1 MNSNSG
7 NSRTPQFG
15 INGELF
21 LKKISVKD
29 IKDDNILAR
38 DVITSDNQLLFK
50 AGSPIN
56 RTFIARL
63 IQRNIRDIYV
73 KGSDLPEG
81 LEHFD
86 NESLSDI
93 ESEIDSRFKNV
104 VNNDIMLE
112 TLRIAKKIN
121 LERALQRGEI
131 LTKSQLQ
138 LLSKLKELP
147 ALPTVYKKL
156 AETINDPRATIR
168 NVARII
174 SDDPKTAKSFLDL
187 IKSPLFNFRQH
198 IDSIDKAVSLI
209 GFEASLSMI
218 LCLNVVV
225 LFPSDQ
231 LQIKRKIESLWGHS
245 LGTATIA
252 KIIARKI
259 GMNEENEIFTA
270 GLLHDIGKII
280 IAKFCP
286 DDYFRVE
293 MAKKEDS
300 QEAIQLE
307 LKLLG
312 YSHIDAGRI
321 IAERWAV
328 SPLAK
333 LSITLHHDLSNADQF
348 VRELS
353 CIHIADVLSHSLH
366 FGSLKDN
373 VPEMNNDAWNRL
385 RLQIEDIEPIL
396 LESERIYEEVES
408 IFFGGPIKPDNDK
421 LIITIKK
428 KNNLP

>member
-1 MNSNSG
+1 M
-7 NSRTPQFG
+7 
-15 INGELF
+15 
-21 LKKISVKD
+21 KKISVKD

-56 RTFIARL
+56 RTFIDRL
-63 IQRNIRDIYV
+63 LQRSIREIYI

-93 ESEIDSRFKNV
+93 ESEIDSRFQNV
-104 VNNDIMLE
+104 VNNDIMME
-112 TLRIAKKIN
+112 TMRIAKKIN

-156 AETINDPRATIR
+156 AETINDPRATVR

-187 IKSPLFNFRQH
+187 IKSPLFNFRQN
-198 IDSIDKAVSLI
+198 IDSVDKAVSVI
-209 GFEASLSMI
+209 GFESSLNMI
-218 LCLNVVV
+218 LCLSAVS

-231 LQIKRKIESLWGHS
+231 MQVKRKIESLWGHS
-245 LGTATIA
+245 LGTATIT

-270 GLLHDIGKII
+270 GMLHDIGKII

-293 MAKKEDS
+293 LAKKENS
-300 QEAIQLE
+300 QDTLQSE

-312 YSHIDAGRI
+312 YSHVDAGRI
-321 IAERWAV
+321 IAERWSV
-328 SPLAK
+328 PPLIK
-333 LSITLHHDLSNADQF
+333 SSITLHHDLSNADQF
-348 VRELS
+348 GREL
-353 CIHIADVLSHSLH
+353 CIIHIADVLSHSLH
-366 FGSLKDN
+366 FGCLQDN
-373 VPEMNNDAWNRL
+373 VPEINSDAWNRL
-385 RLQIEDIEPIL
+385 RLKIEDIEPVL
-396 LESERIYEEVES
+396 LESERIYEEIEL
-408 IFFGGPIKPDNDK
+408 IFFGSPIKPDNDK
-421 LIITIKK
+421 LIITVKK
-428 KNNLP
+428 KN